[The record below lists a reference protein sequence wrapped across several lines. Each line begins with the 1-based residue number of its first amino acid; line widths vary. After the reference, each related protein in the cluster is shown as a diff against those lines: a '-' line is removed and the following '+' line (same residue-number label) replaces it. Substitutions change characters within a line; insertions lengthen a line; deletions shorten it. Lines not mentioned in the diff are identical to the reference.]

1 MNRPLIL
8 AVDDDEDSL
17 LLLKQALEIFS
28 LTLVTTTTGRSGLL
42 MAALFQPQLI
52 LLDMRLPDISGFEVV
67 RQLKRQ
73 PGTRSIP
80 VLAISAL
87 VHTEY
92 LQEMLLA
99 GCDSFLGKPYFLN
112 DLEVAIHQLLPQLCP
127 ECA

>member
-28 LTLVTTTTGRSGLL
+28 LTLITATTGRSGLT

-52 LLDMRLPDISGFEVV
+52 LLDMRLPDVSGFEVV
-67 RQLKRQ
+67 RQLKHQ
-73 PGTRSIP
+73 PGTRNIP

-87 VHTEY
+87 VQTEY
-92 LQEMLLA
+92 LQEMVLA
-99 GCDSFLGKPYFLN
+99 GCDSFLSKPYFLN
-112 DLEVAIHQLLPQLCP
+112 DLEVAIHQFLPQLCP